1 MIDSIIRVN
10 KMYYP
15 QTLLEEWKYEIKKS
29 KKKNFIIDDSNSS
42 LSDNESDNDSDNDS
56 DNELDNESDN
66 EYND

>member
-10 KMYYP
+10 KMSYP